1 MLGRLMQRNASVSPE
16 NLLQGSSFTLAL
28 EFATSPVSF
37 LDPMSW
43 FASSATTTSTLVA
56 TAGVLEFV
64 KQVFDVKVSASPTM
78 SLMQVDSAESL
89 MAWASITGR
98 RFASALLSCKQMNS
112 KSTSSSLLEKVK
124 WASSRPELHFLL
136 ENRGKVSEVG
146 HVDRK
151 RNLLKCILSTRTL
164 EPLLIETITIRSG
177 RERFMQLFSSQK
189 SPCWKS
195 CTCLCGLLSTQ

>member
-1 MLGRLMQRNASVSPE
+1 MQRNASVSPE
-16 NLLQGSSFTLAL
+16 NILQGSSFSLAL

-64 KQVFDVKVSASPTM
+64 KQVFDVKVSASPPM
-78 SLMQVDSAESL
+78 SFMQVDSAESL
-89 MAWASITGR
+89 VAWASVTGR
-98 RFASALLSCKQMNS
+98 RFASALLSCKHMNS

-124 WASSRPELHFLL
+124 WASSKPGLHFLL

-151 RNLLKCILSTRTL
+151 RNPFKCIL
-164 EPLLIETITIRSG
+164 
-177 RERFMQLFSSQK
+177 
-189 SPCWKS
+189 
-195 CTCLCGLLSTQ
+195 